1 MDSSFV
7 LIRLIKFYN
16 YLFHDSYFS
25 QFQTTTLHK
34 TQDSDTHYTFQQHQ
48 KQEEE
53 LEELD
58 ELSQDEEQEEEEEVQ
73 EEQSLEEIYVQ
84 PKGANEIETEL
95 GQSDLL
101 VSHQL

>member
-1 MDSSFV
+1 MH
-7 LIRLIKFYN
+7 N
-16 YLFHDSYFS
+16 
-25 QFQTTTLHK
+25 

-48 KQEEE
+48 QQEEE

-58 ELSQDEEQEEEEEVQ
+58 ELSQDEEQEEEEEEEEEVQ
-73 EEQSLEEIYVQ
+73 EERSLDEIYMQ
-84 PKGANEIETEL
+84 LKETETEL

>member
-34 TQDSDTHYTFQQHQ
+34 TQDSDTHYTFQQHLQ
-48 KQEEE
+48 EEEE
-53 LEELD
+53 LEESD
-58 ELSQDEEQEEEEEVQ
+58 ELSQDEEEEEEVQ
-73 EEQSLEEIYVQ
+73 EERSLDEIYMQ
-84 PKGANEIETEL
+84 LKETETEL